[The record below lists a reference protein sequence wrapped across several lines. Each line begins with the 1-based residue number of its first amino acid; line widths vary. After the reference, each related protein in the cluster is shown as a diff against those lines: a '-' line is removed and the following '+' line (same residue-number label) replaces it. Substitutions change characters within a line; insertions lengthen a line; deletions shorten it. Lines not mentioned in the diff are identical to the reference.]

1 MKKMRSFIFASLCVL
16 FTMGFSQTKFEKE
29 YRISEQFV
37 PKNALAFIQESGLA
51 LPVKWYVEQSQEGK
65 SYEAKTT
72 DKKHRLSIEFS
83 QEGWILDIEKKVR
96 LAALGTHQEEV
107 IRSALT
113 RRFKK
118 FKIKKI
124 QAHWS
129 GSKDELLKILQ
140 KGGPLDQTTHY
151 EIVLRSKTD
160 KEHYEVLL
168 TKEGEFSSVLRMLT
182 GNFDNLEY

>member
-29 YRISEQFV
+29 FRISEELV
-37 PKNALAFIQESGLA
+37 PKSALDFIEKSGLV
-51 LPVKWYVEQSQEGK
+51 LPLKWYVEQSQEGK
-65 SYEAKTT
+65 SYEAKTA

-83 QEGWILDIEKKVR
+83 NEGRILDIEKKVR
-96 LAALGTHQEEV
+96 LAELDTPQEEV

-124 QAHWS
+124 QAHWR

-140 KGGPLDQTTHY
+140 KDGPLEQATHY

-160 KEHYEVLL
+160 NEHYEVLL

-182 GNFDNLEY
+182 GSFDNLEY